1 MQERSQKAQTIL
13 VIEDDQDMLQ
23 LLKRILEPE
32 GYHVILAND
41 GIYGMSLLSKIK
53 PDLVLLDIIM
63 PGPDGIMTL
72 NSIRQHSNVPVI
84 MVTAK
89 RETETFQRA
98 MDLGADDYV
107 KKPFRPGE
115 LLARI
120 KAKLR
125 RI

>member
-1 MQERSQKAQTIL
+1 MQEKSQKTHTIL
-13 VIEDDQDMLQ
+13 VIEDNQDMSQ

-32 GYHVILAND
+32 GYRVILSVD
-41 GIYGMSLLSKIK
+41 GAYGMALLREAQ
-53 PDLVLLDIIM
+53 PDLVLLDIMM
-63 PGPDGIMTL
+63 PDVDGFMTL
-72 NSIRQHSNVPVI
+72 HSIRKYSNVPVI

-89 RETETFQRA
+89 RETEALQRA
-98 MDLGADDYV
+98 IDLGADDYV
-107 KKPFRPGE
+107 KKPFGPDE

>member
-1 MQERSQKAQTIL
+1 MQERSQKARTIL

-23 LLKRILEPE
+23 LFKRILEPE
-32 GYHVILAND
+32 GYRVILSVD
-41 GIYGMSLLSKIK
+41 GTYGMTLLKDTK
-53 PDLVLLDIIM
+53 PDLVLLDIMM
-63 PGPDGIMTL
+63 PGPDGFMTL
-72 NSIRQHSNVPVI
+72 NSIRQYSNVPVI

-89 RETETFQRA
+89 RETETLQRVI
-98 MDLGADDYV
+98 DLGADDYV
-107 KKPFRPGE
+107 KKPFRPNE

>member
-1 MQERSQKAQTIL
+1 MQEESHNPYTIL
-13 VIEDDQDMLQ
+13 IIEDNQDMLQ

-32 GYHVILAND
+32 GYRVILAID
-41 GIYGMSLLSKIK
+41 GANGMILLRESK
-53 PDLVLLDIIM
+53 PDLVLLDIMM
-63 PGPDGIMTL
+63 PGPDGFMTL
-72 NSIRQHSNVPVI
+72 NSIRQCSNVPVI
-84 MVTAK
+84 IVTAK
-89 RETETFQRA
+89 RETETLQRA
-98 MDLGADDYV
+98 IDLGADDYV

>member
-32 GYHVILAND
+32 GYRVILAKD
-41 GIYGMSLLSKIK
+41 GIYGMSLLTEIK

-72 NSIRQHSNVPVI
+72 YSIRQHSNVPVI

-89 RETETFQRA
+89 RETETLQRA

-107 KKPFRPGE
+107 KKPFRPDE

-120 KAKLR
+120 RAKLR
-125 RI
+125 RV

>member
-1 MQERSQKAQTIL
+1 
-13 VIEDDQDMLQ
+13 MLQ

-32 GYHVILAND
+32 GYRVILAND
-41 GIYGMSLLSKIK
+41 GIHGMSLLSKIK

-125 RI
+125 RV